1 MGYPDPPA
9 AGAHVP
15 IAMTRDQHREAF
27 PPDPLH
33 AEPTPTPDAFTTS
46 AHAGSLSRPYYARAA
61 TEVARA
67 LLGQTLVHRL
77 HGVALAGRIVETE
90 AYAADIDES
99 CHAYRRQ
106 TPRNRTMFGSAGHAY
121 VYRSYG
127 IHYCLNIVTT
137 LQGGPAS
144 AVLIRGMESLYG
156 LETMRELRPD
166 TPDAVL
172 LRGPGNLCRALGIDL
187 TLDGEDLLGQRLYLL
202 DAPAPEEPVV
212 VTTRIGI
219 SRSVELPWRYYL
231 LGSPGVSRR
240 DRAAERAAMTATTD
254 V

>member
-1 MGYPDPPA
+1 MASDLLC
-9 AGAHVP
+9 
-15 IAMTRDQHREAF
+15 ELL

-33 AEPTPTPDAFTTS
+33 SEPTPTPDALTTS

-61 TEVARA
+61 TDVARA
-67 LLGQTLVHRL
+67 LLGQILVHRL
-77 HGVALAGRIVETE
+77 DGVTLAGRIVETE

-106 TPRNRTMFGSAGHAY
+106 TPRNRSMFGPAGHAY

-137 LQGGPAS
+137 LPGGPAS
-144 AVLIRGMESLYG
+144 AVLIRGMEALAG
-156 LETMRELRPD
+156 EEMMRALRPG
-166 TPDAVL
+166 TPDAAL
-172 LRGPGNLCRALGIDL
+172 LRGPGNLCRAMGIGL
-187 TLDGEDLLGQRLYLL
+187 ALDGEDLLGQRLHLL
-202 DAPAPEEPVV
+202 DEPTPSEPVV
-212 VTTRIGI
+212 ATTRIGI

-240 DRAAERAAMTATTD
+240 DRVAERATTTGG
-254 V
+254 

>member
-1 MGYPDPPA
+1 MGHPA
-9 AGAHVP
+9 
-15 IAMTRDQHREAF
+15 
-27 PPDPLH
+27 DPLRAIPRAMPDTASDQPRELLPPGLSH
-33 AEPTPTPDAFTTS
+33 ANTAPLADAPDTPT
-46 AHAGSLSRPYYARAA
+46 HAGPVPRPYYARAA

-67 LLGQTLVHRL
+67 LLGQILVHRL
-77 HGVALAGRIVETE
+77 DGATLAGRIVETE

-106 TPRNRTMFGSAGHAY
+106 TPRNRSMFGSAGHAY

-137 LQGGPAS
+137 LPDGPAS
-144 AVLIRGMESLYG
+144 AVLIRGMEALSG
-156 LETMRELRPD
+156 LETMRALRLD
-166 TPDAVL
+166 TPDAAL
-172 LRGPGNLCRALGIDL
+172 LRGPGNLCRALGIDI
-187 TLDGEDLLGQRLYLL
+187 TLDGEDLLGRRLYLL
-202 DAPAPEEPVV
+202 DTPAPSEPVV

-240 DRAAERAAMTATTD
+240 DRAAERAAD
-254 V
+254 

>member
-1 MGYPDPPA
+1 MPAMAGDQPRELLPPGLSHASATPLADAPD
-9 AGAHVP
+9 
-15 IAMTRDQHREAF
+15 
-27 PPDPLH
+27 
-33 AEPTPTPDAFTTS
+33 TPT
-46 AHAGSLSRPYYARAA
+46 HAGPVPRPYYARAA

-77 HGVALAGRIVETE
+77 DGVTLAGRIVETE

-106 TPRNRTMFGSAGHAY
+106 TPRNRSMFGPAGRAY

-137 LQGGPAS
+137 LPGGPAS
-144 AVLIRGMESLYG
+144 AVLIRGMETLVG
-156 LETMRELRPD
+156 EEMMRALRPG
-166 TPDAVL
+166 TTDAAL
-172 LRGPGNLCRALGIDL
+172 LRGPGNLCRAMGIDL
-187 TLDGEDLLGQRLYLL
+187 ALDGEDLLGQRLYLL
-202 DAPAPEEPVV
+202 GEPTPSEPVV
-212 VTTRIGI
+212 ATTRIGI

-240 DRAAERAAMTATTD
+240 DRVAERATTTGG
-254 V
+254 

>member
-1 MGYPDPPA
+1 MASDLLC
-9 AGAHVP
+9 
-15 IAMTRDQHREAF
+15 ELL

-33 AEPTPTPDAFTTS
+33 SEPTPTPDALTTS

-61 TEVARA
+61 TDVARA

-77 HGVALAGRIVETE
+77 DGVTLAGRIVETE

-106 TPRNRTMFGSAGHAY
+106 TPRNRSMFGSAGHAY

-137 LQGGPAS
+137 LPDGPAS
-144 AVLIRGMESLYG
+144 AVLIRGMEALSG
-156 LETMRELRPD
+156 LETMRALRLD
-166 TPDAVL
+166 TPDAAL
-172 LRGPGNLCRALGIDL
+172 LRGPGNLCRALGIDI
-187 TLDGEDLLGQRLYLL
+187 TLDGEDLLGRRLYLL
-202 DAPAPEEPVV
+202 DTPAPSEPVV

-240 DRAAERAAMTATTD
+240 DRAAERAAD
-254 V
+254 